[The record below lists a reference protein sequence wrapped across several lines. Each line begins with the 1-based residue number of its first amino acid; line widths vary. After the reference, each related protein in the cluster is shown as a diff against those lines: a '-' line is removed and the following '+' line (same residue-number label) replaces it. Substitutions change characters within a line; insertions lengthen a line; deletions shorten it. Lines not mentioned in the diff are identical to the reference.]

1 MAIVFRDKLQ
11 KLEQMM
17 LAKAF
22 QLAEYQARASA
33 QCVHATGSKV
43 KVVKILSTVLR
54 IVVKGKGIVLVNERL
69 FGKLYS

>member
-11 KLEQMM
+11 KFEQMM

-43 KVVKILSTVLR
+43 KVVNILSLQYYV
-54 IVVKGKGIVLVNERL
+54 
-69 FGKLYS
+69 

>member
-11 KLEQMM
+11 KFEQMM
-17 LAKAF
+17 LAKVF

-43 KVVKILSTVLR
+43 KVVNILSLQYYV
-54 IVVKGKGIVLVNERL
+54 
-69 FGKLYS
+69 